1 VKTKK
6 IEPRR
11 DKIAIAEQELKSKF
25 KEYQIANYT
34 LGIARTRADHARS
47 VDVLRA
53 NGYEPLTHQQ
63 ALTSIV
69 GRLKDASDGEWFWL
83 ADQGINEKSGVHNW
97 DQEGNLTMRKVRDIE
112 KTVYVVRGAKP
123 LSLIV
128 NTVSLAEYGGWR
140 FLLIAGPPGR
150 VARVVV
156 GIKQTSPSL
165 SYKRGRLVKQ

>member
-1 VKTKK
+1 MA
-6 IEPRR
+6 
-11 DKIAIAEQELKSKF
+11 DAQQDLKSKF
-25 KEYQIANYT
+25 TEYQIENYT
-34 LGIARTRADHARS
+34 IGIARTKTDHARS
-47 VDVLRA
+47 MDVLRA

-69 GRLKDASDGEWFWL
+69 GKLKHALEGEWFWL

-97 DQEGNLTMRKVRDIE
+97 DQEGNLTVRKVRDIE

-128 NTVSLAEYGGWR
+128 HTVSLAEYGGWR
-140 FLLIAGPPGR
+140 FVLSAFPPGK

-156 GIKQTSPSL
+156 GTKQTSPSH
-165 SYKRGRLVKQ
+165 SYEQDR

>member
-11 DKIAIAEQELKSKF
+11 DKIAVAEQELKSKF
-25 KEYQIANYT
+25 KEHQTANYT
-34 LGIARTRADHARS
+34 IDIAKTRADHARS
-47 VDVLRA
+47 TDVLRA

-69 GRLKDASDGEWFWL
+69 GRLKHALEGEWFWL

-97 DQEGNLTMRKVRDIE
+97 DQEGNLSMRKVCDIE

-128 NTVSLAEYGGWR
+128 HTVSLAEYGGWR
-140 FLLIAGPPGR
+140 LLLIASPPGR

-156 GIKQTSPSL
+156 GIKKTSPSH
-165 SYKRGRLVKQ
+165 SYKRDR